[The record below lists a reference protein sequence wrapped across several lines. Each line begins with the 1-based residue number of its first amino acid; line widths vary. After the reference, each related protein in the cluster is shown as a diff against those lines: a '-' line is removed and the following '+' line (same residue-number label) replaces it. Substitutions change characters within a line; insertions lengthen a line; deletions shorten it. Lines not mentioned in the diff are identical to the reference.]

1 MNAVIVGC
9 GKVGTELA
17 RTLVN
22 DGHDVSV
29 IDSSEKALAAAAEAI
44 DILPVQG
51 NGADINTLRD
61 AGLDKADIFIA
72 VSPSDELNLLACL
85 IVKSTSDKVKTIA
98 RVRNPLYLKETLF
111 LRKKLGISRII
122 NPELAA
128 AREIFK
134 LLQYPALSRID
145 MFADGRVAIFT
156 LKLEAHHS
164 LTGRSLQDI
173 GSETGYSI
181 LVCAVERE
189 GEVIIPSGNF
199 VLREED
205 EISVVIAMSELKN
218 FLKSLG
224 ARSTPANSCLIT
236 GGGTI
241 SYYLTE
247 MLLRNKKQVR
257 VIELDQKRC
266 EALSE
271 TFPEA
276 EIIHGDGT
284 DKSFLLKQG
293 LKYVD
298 AFIPLTGIDEEN
310 IISATFA
317 KNVSNAKAITKI
329 SRTDLNDVMDE
340 LHIDSAVFPK
350 LICADN
356 IAQYVRAQ
364 SRGVG
369 GHVETL
375 YRYLDNRVEI
385 LELIAKEDPALTEIP
400 LSQLGNRIK
409 SNLILACIIREGQF
423 IIPSGKDVIRS
434 GDSVVVVTTHKGISS
449 LHEILI

>member
-156 LKLEAHHS
+156 LELEP
-164 LTGRSLQDI
+164 GRVQRLDL
-173 GSETGYSI
+173 ET
-181 LVCAVERE
+181 
-189 GEVIIPSGNF
+189 
-199 VLREED
+199 D
-205 EISVVIAMSELKN
+205 
-218 FLKSLG
+218 
-224 ARSTPANSCLIT
+224 
-236 GGGTI
+236 
-241 SYYLTE
+241 
-247 MLLRNKKQVR
+247 
-257 VIELDQKRC
+257 
-266 EALSE
+266 
-271 TFPEA
+271 
-276 EIIHGDGT
+276 
-284 DKSFLLKQG
+284 
-293 LKYVD
+293 
-298 AFIPLTGIDEEN
+298 
-310 IISATFA
+310 
-317 KNVSNAKAITKI
+317 
-329 SRTDLNDVMDE
+329 
-340 LHIDSAVFPK
+340 
-350 LICADN
+350 
-356 IAQYVRAQ
+356 
-364 SRGVG
+364 
-369 GHVETL
+369 
-375 YRYLDNRVEI
+375 
-385 LELIAKEDPALTEIP
+385 
-400 LSQLGNRIK
+400 
-409 SNLILACIIREGQF
+409 
-423 IIPSGKDVIRS
+423 
-434 GDSVVVVTTHKGISS
+434 
-449 LHEILI
+449 